1 MDLTNL
7 LAVAVPMA
15 AAIAIFFWS
24 LDRIRKER
32 VDPADGLRTPRA
44 TPRELVERLLRPA
57 AENLSLRRSAE
68 GKPTLSEDLAR
79 AGVNITP
86 AEYLLIR
93 IGAVALGALIGLFRF
108 GISIGPI
115 VIAALDFVI
124 PPLVVNYLQ
133 RRRQNMFNDQLTGM
147 LQLLS
152 NSLKTGYAIDRAL
165 ETVASKSQPPV
176 STEVERVTTE
186 ITLGTSVEDAL
197 SALLLRINSPDL
209 EFIVTA
215 ILLHTRVGGNLAEVL
230 DNISDTLRDRLQTK
244 RDMSVLTAQSRAS
257 ASIITGL
264 PILLGLGLYVF
275 VPGYFAPMT
284 STVVGY
290 ILLGI
295 AGLLILIGNIL
306 IRRMTALKPA
316 RTAIQVRQKL
326 SQAGNPGGL
335 TPAGFQS
342 VRYSVAA
349 IMAVAGLAVGLVVP
363 VGMPTL
369 LAAAVSG
376 LIFAVIGFMT
386 PGLWIEQRIAQRR
399 REIQRSLAEATDL
412 LTLVV
417 ESGMSL
423 DEGLLSIT
431 ERFHNALGDEIG
443 KVLREIRLGRP
454 RMAALEHMADMCG
467 VPDLHHLVESIV
479 QS

>member
-7 LAVAVPMA
+7 LAVALPMA
-15 AAIAIFFWS
+15 AAIAVFFWS
-24 LDRIRKER
+24 LDRVRKER
-32 VDPADGLRTPRA
+32 AHPVETERRPRA

-57 AENLSLRRSAE
+57 ADNLSLRRTAE
-68 GKPTLSEDLAR
+68 GKPTITEDLAR
-79 AGVNITP
+79 AGLNITP

-93 IGAVALGALIGLFRF
+93 IGAVALGALIGLLRF

-115 VIAALDFVI
+115 VMGALGFVI
-124 PPLVVNYLQ
+124 PPLVVGYLQ
-133 RRRQNMFNDQLTGM
+133 RRRQNMFNEQLTGM

-152 NSLKTGYAIDRAL
+152 NSLKTGYPIDRAL

-176 STEVERVTTE
+176 STEFERVTTE

-264 PILLGLGLYVF
+264 PVLLALGLYVF

-284 STVVGY
+284 STFVGY

-295 AGLLILIGNIL
+295 AGLLILVGNIL
-306 IRRMTALKPA
+306 IRRMTAL
-316 RTAIQVRQKL
+316 
-326 SQAGNPGGL
+326 
-335 TPAGFQS
+335 QS
-342 VRYSVAA
+342 
-349 IMAVAGLAVGLVVP
+349 
-363 VGMPTL
+363 
-369 LAAAVSG
+369 
-376 LIFAVIGFMT
+376 
-386 PGLWIEQRIAQRR
+386 
-399 REIQRSLAEATDL
+399 
-412 LTLVV
+412 
-417 ESGMSL
+417 
-423 DEGLLSIT
+423 
-431 ERFHNALGDEIG
+431 
-443 KVLREIRLGRP
+443 
-454 RMAALEHMADMCG
+454 
-467 VPDLHHLVESIV
+467 
-479 QS
+479 

>member
-7 LAVAVPMA
+7 LAVALPMA
-15 AAIAIFFWS
+15 AAIAVFFWS
-24 LDRIRKER
+24 LDRVRKER
-32 VDPADGLRTPRA
+32 ARPAETERTPRA

-57 AENLSLRRSAE
+57 ADNLSLRRTAE
-68 GKPTLSEDLAR
+68 GKPTLTEDLAR
-79 AGVNITP
+79 AGLRITP
-86 AEYLLIR
+86 AEYLLMR
-93 IGAVALGALIGLFRF
+93 IGAVALGVLIGLFRF

-115 VIAALDFVI
+115 VMGALGFVI
-124 PPLVVNYLQ
+124 PPLVVGYLQ
-133 RRRQNMFNDQLTGM
+133 RRRQNMFNEQLTAM

-176 STEVERVTTE
+176 STEFERVATE

-264 PILLGLGLYVF
+264 PVLLALGLYVF

-284 STVVGY
+284 STFVGY

-295 AGLLILIGNIL
+295 AGLLILVGNIL
-306 IRRMTALKPA
+306 IRRMTAL
-316 RTAIQVRQKL
+316 
-326 SQAGNPGGL
+326 
-335 TPAGFQS
+335 QS
-342 VRYSVAA
+342 
-349 IMAVAGLAVGLVVP
+349 
-363 VGMPTL
+363 
-369 LAAAVSG
+369 
-376 LIFAVIGFMT
+376 
-386 PGLWIEQRIAQRR
+386 
-399 REIQRSLAEATDL
+399 
-412 LTLVV
+412 
-417 ESGMSL
+417 
-423 DEGLLSIT
+423 
-431 ERFHNALGDEIG
+431 
-443 KVLREIRLGRP
+443 
-454 RMAALEHMADMCG
+454 
-467 VPDLHHLVESIV
+467 
-479 QS
+479 

>member
-1 MDLTNL
+1 MDLTSL

-15 AAIAIFFWS
+15 AAIAVFFWS
-24 LDRIRKER
+24 IDRVRRER
-32 VDPADGLRTPRA
+32 TRAGDMHGNPRA

-57 AENLSLRRSAE
+57 ADNLSLRRSVQ

-79 AGVNITP
+79 AGLNVTP

-108 GISIGPI
+108 GISIGP
-115 VIAALDFVI
+115 VVVAAIGFLV

-176 STEVERVTTE
+176 STEFERVTTE
-186 ITLGTSVEDAL
+186 VTLGTSVEDAL

-215 ILLHTRVGGNLAEVL
+215 ILLHIRVGGNLAEVL

-257 ASIITGL
+257 ATIITGL
-264 PILLGLGLYVF
+264 PILLALGLYVF

-295 AGLLILIGNIL
+295 AGLLILVGNIL
-306 IRRMTALKPA
+306 IRRMTAL
-316 RTAIQVRQKL
+316 Q
-326 SQAGNPGGL
+326 G
-335 TPAGFQS
+335 
-342 VRYSVAA
+342 
-349 IMAVAGLAVGLVVP
+349 
-363 VGMPTL
+363 
-369 LAAAVSG
+369 
-376 LIFAVIGFMT
+376 
-386 PGLWIEQRIAQRR
+386 
-399 REIQRSLAEATDL
+399 
-412 LTLVV
+412 
-417 ESGMSL
+417 
-423 DEGLLSIT
+423 
-431 ERFHNALGDEIG
+431 
-443 KVLREIRLGRP
+443 
-454 RMAALEHMADMCG
+454 
-467 VPDLHHLVESIV
+467 
-479 QS
+479 

>member
-15 AAIAIFFWS
+15 AAIAVFFWS
-24 LDRIRKER
+24 LDRVRKER
-32 VDPADGLRTPRA
+32 SRPDETEQPPRA

-57 AENLSLRRSAE
+57 AENLSLRRTAE

-79 AGVNITP
+79 AGLNITP
-86 AEYLLIR
+86 AEYLLVR

-115 VIAALDFVI
+115 VIAALGFII
-124 PPLVVNYLQ
+124 PPLFVNYLQ
-133 RRRQNMFNDQLTGM
+133 RRRQNMFNEQLTGM

-165 ETVASKSQPPV
+165 ETVATKSQPPV
-176 STEVERVTTE
+176 STEFERVTTE

-257 ASIITGL
+257 ATIITGL
-264 PILLGLGLYVF
+264 PILLALGLYVF

-284 STVVGY
+284 STFVGY
-290 ILLGI
+290 VLLAI
-295 AGLLILIGNIL
+295 AGLLILVGNIL
-306 IRRMTALKPA
+306 IRRMTAL
-316 RTAIQVRQKL
+316 
-326 SQAGNPGGL
+326 
-335 TPAGFQS
+335 QS
-342 VRYSVAA
+342 
-349 IMAVAGLAVGLVVP
+349 
-363 VGMPTL
+363 
-369 LAAAVSG
+369 
-376 LIFAVIGFMT
+376 
-386 PGLWIEQRIAQRR
+386 
-399 REIQRSLAEATDL
+399 
-412 LTLVV
+412 
-417 ESGMSL
+417 
-423 DEGLLSIT
+423 
-431 ERFHNALGDEIG
+431 
-443 KVLREIRLGRP
+443 
-454 RMAALEHMADMCG
+454 
-467 VPDLHHLVESIV
+467 
-479 QS
+479 